1 MLPFEFKL
9 HNLAVLQPMKKDNS
23 AQDSTANLI
32 KAKEE
37 VQILKAQYQQYEE
50 YLKKYLIF
58 LH

>member
-1 MLPFEFKL
+1 
-9 HNLAVLQPMKKDNS
+9 MKKDNS

-58 LH
+58 LY